1 MGDNFNNGM
10 GEIFNSG
17 MGEIFNNVTI
27 IYIKIVAT
35 VMFCI

>member
-1 MGDNFNNGM
+1 MGDIFNNGM

>member
-1 MGDNFNNGM
+1 MGDIFNNGM

-27 IYIKIVAT
+27 IHIKIVAT

>member
-27 IYIKIVAT
+27 IHIKIVTT
-35 VMFCI
+35 VMFFI